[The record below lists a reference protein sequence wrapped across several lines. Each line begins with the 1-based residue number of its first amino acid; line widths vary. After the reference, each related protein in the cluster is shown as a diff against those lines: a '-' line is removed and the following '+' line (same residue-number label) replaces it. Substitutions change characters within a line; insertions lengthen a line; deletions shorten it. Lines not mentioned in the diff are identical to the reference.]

1 MQKRKQ
7 TALTSEKPVM
17 FLRPSHCVSL
27 GSAELRRLSFNFD
40 ADIVE
45 VELPLLWTVLAD
57 LQLLG
62 LVCVSSE

>member
-1 MQKRKQ
+1 
-7 TALTSEKPVM
+7 M